1 MSVVFFLL
9 KYFFVYF
16 LLIFNFF
23 LFLDGEF
30 VVLNK
35 RMENYI
41 MIVFDMFN
49 YYILNII
56 VVD

>member
-1 MSVVFFLL
+1 M
-9 KYFFVYF
+9 
-16 LLIFNFF
+16 FNFF

-30 VVLNK
+30 DVLNK

>member
-16 LLIFNFF
+16 LLMFNFF

-30 VVLNK
+30 DVLNK